1 MILDCGELKPCML
14 QIAQRSLQ
22 VPEIS
27 VCGSSHMDA
36 EPRVTC
42 SDIGDWEHPRG
53 TPFTNAPTCRVRS
66 AFVRAPRPPTPP
78 QKWPHDEL
86 RRRILDP
93 SHWIKKA
100 PSRRRLKGDCGSRSA
115 GVRCTPLIGKWAS
128 QPPPLSLDMSG
139 AGGEAPASRVLP
151 LASPRSFALP

>member
-1 MILDCGELKPCML
+1 ML

-22 VPEIS
+22 VPGIS
-27 VCGSSHMDA
+27 VCGSSHTDA

-53 TPFTNAPTCRVRS
+53 MPFTNAPTCRVRL

-93 SHWIKKA
+93 SHWIKKSL
-100 PSRRRLKGDCGSRSA
+100 SRRRLKGDRARHESENGRHNRH
-115 GVRCTPLIGKWAS
+115 GFHLIGRALGAKRRPLGSTLAS
-128 QPPPLSLDMSG
+128 TRS
-139 AGGEAPASRVLP
+139 
-151 LASPRSFALP
+151 LASP